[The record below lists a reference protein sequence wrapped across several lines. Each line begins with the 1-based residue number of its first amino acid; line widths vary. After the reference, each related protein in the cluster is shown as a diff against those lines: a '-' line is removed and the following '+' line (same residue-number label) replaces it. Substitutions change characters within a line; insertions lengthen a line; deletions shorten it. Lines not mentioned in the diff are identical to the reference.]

1 MAALDYK
8 AFIGQLKNCDLDTTH
23 GRALAKTMLTIAA
36 EELESLINRN
46 KIQVEEIVKLQ
57 RNLKH
62 ASSSHRRSRIKAKAI
77 LEGEIHV
84 E

>member
-1 MAALDYK
+1 
-8 AFIGQLKNCDLDTTH
+8 
-23 GRALAKTMLTIAA
+23 MLTIAA